1 MTARA
6 INRVSPAKV
15 FLALLSRDAR
25 VTRREL
31 PYFLIRTLMQP
42 LMFII
47 VFGTLL
53 PKMGFMGDRYKATLL
68 PGILGVSLTLSAIQS
83 VALPMVQDF
92 GWTNEIEDRL
102 LAPIP
107 IPLIAIEKVLVGAIQ
122 GLIAGLVVLP
132 VARLI
137 MGPIPGLTMAHLGET
152 VFVALLGSAT
162 FSAIGLYMGTAI
174 KPQQIGFMFSLI
186 IAPMLMFGCA
196 YYPWKGLDVVPVLK
210 YAVLI
215 NPLVYVAEGLRGVLT
230 PDGPHMNLGVV
241 IVVLTAMLIIVGW
254 LGVRSFM
261 KRAVK

>member
-1 MTARA
+1 MNAEYHP
-6 INRVSPAKV
+6 VSPARV
-15 FLALLSRDAR
+15 FGALLLRDAH

-31 PYFLIRTLMQP
+31 PFFLIRTLMQP
-42 LMFII
+42 LMFIT
-47 VFGTLL
+47 VFGLLL
-53 PKMGFMGDRYKATLL
+53 PKMGFLDARYKATLL

-107 IPLIAIEKVLVGAIQ
+107 IPLIAIEKIVVGSLQ

-132 VARLI
+132 VSRLI
-137 MGPIPGLTMAHLGET
+137 MGPIPGFTLAYAGET
-152 VFVALLGSAT
+152 VLMALLGSAT
-162 FSAIGLYMGTAI
+162 FSAIGLFMGTAI
-174 KPQQIGFMFSLI
+174 RPQQIGFMFSLI

-196 YYPWKGLDVVPVLK
+196 YYPWRGLDVFPVMK

-230 PDGPHMNLGVV
+230 PSVPHMNLLVV
-241 IVVLTAMLIIVGW
+241 IAVLTGMLVVIGW
-254 LGVRSFM
+254 LGMRSFV
-261 KRAVK
+261 KRAIK

>member
-1 MTARA
+1 MEQALQPVSSAR
-6 INRVSPAKV
+6 V
-15 FLALLSRDAR
+15 FGALLLRDVH

-31 PYFLIRTLMQP
+31 PFFLIRTTMQP
-42 LMFII
+42 FLFLI
-47 VFGTLL
+47 VFGYLL
-53 PKMGFMGDRYKATLL
+53 PKMGFLGAQYKATLL

-107 IPLIAIEKVLVGAIQ
+107 IPLIAIEKILVGTIQ
-122 GLIAGLVVLP
+122 GVIAGLFVLP

-137 MGPIPGLTMAHLGET
+137 MGPIPGFTLAHAGET
-152 VFVALLGSAT
+152 IFIALLGSAT
-162 FSAIGLYMGTAI
+162 FSAIGLYMGAAI

-186 IAPMLMFGCA
+186 IAPMLFFGCA
-196 YYPWKGLDVVPVLK
+196 YYPWRGLDVVRVMK

-215 NPLVYVAEGLRGVLT
+215 NPLVYVAEGLRAVLT
-230 PDGPHMNLGVV
+230 PAGPHMNLLVV
-241 IVVLTAMLIIVGW
+241 IAVLTGMLVVIGW
-254 LGVRSFM
+254 LGVRSFV

>member
-1 MTARA
+1 MNERTTYQVA
-6 INRVSPAKV
+6 PAKV
-15 FLALLSRDAR
+15 FFALLSRDAR

-47 VFGTLL
+47 VFGSLL
-53 PKMGFMGDRYKATLL
+53 PKMGFMGAQYKAVLL

-107 IPLIAIEKVLVGAIQ
+107 IPLIAIEKVVVGTIQ
-122 GLIAGLVVLP
+122 GLIAGLCVLP
-132 VARLI
+132 AARLI
-137 MGPIPGLTMAHLGET
+137 MGPIPGLTLTHLGET
-152 VFVALLGSAT
+152 VFIALLGSAT
-162 FSAIGLYMGTAI
+162 FSAIGLFMGTAI

-186 IAPMLMFGCA
+186 IAPMLFFGCA
-196 YYPWKGLDVVPVLK
+196 YYPWKGLDIVPALK

-215 NPLVYVAEGLRGVLT
+215 NPLVYVAEGLRGVLNPT
-230 PDGPHMNLGVV
+230 GPHMNLGVV
-241 IVVLTAMLIIVGW
+241 VSVLTAMLIVVGW
-254 LGVRSFM
+254 LGVRSFL
-261 KRAVK
+261 KRAIK

>member
-1 MTARA
+1 MEQALQP
-6 INRVSPAKV
+6 VSPARV
-15 FLALLSRDAR
+15 FGALLLRDAH

-31 PYFLIRTLMQP
+31 PFFLIRTTMQP
-42 LMFII
+42 FLFII
-47 VFGTLL
+47 VFGYLL
-53 PKMGFMGDRYKATLL
+53 PKMGFLGAQYKATLL

-107 IPLIAIEKVLVGAIQ
+107 IQLIAIEKIVVGTIQ
-122 GLIAGLVVLP
+122 GLIAGLFVLP

-137 MGPIPGLTMAHLGET
+137 MGPIPGFTLAHAGET
-152 VFVALLGSAT
+152 VFVAMLGSAT
-162 FSAIGLYMGTAI
+162 FSAIGLYMGAGI
-174 KPQQIGFMFSLI
+174 KPQQNGFKFSLI
-186 IAPMLMFGCA
+186 IATMLFFGCA
-196 YYPWKGLDVVPVLK
+196 YYPWKGLDVVPVMK

-230 PDGPHMNLGVV
+230 PSGPHMNLLVV
-241 IVVLTAMLIIVGW
+241 ITVLTGMLVVIGW
-254 LGVRSFM
+254 LGVRSFL

>member
-1 MTARA
+1 MTERA
-6 INRVSPAKV
+6 ISRVPPAKV

-31 PYFLIRTLMQP
+31 PFFLIRTLMQP

-53 PKMGFMGDRYKATLL
+53 PKMGFMGAQYKATLL

-83 VALPMVQDF
+83 VALPMMQDF

-107 IPLIAIEKVLVGAIQ
+107 IPLIAIEKIVVGTIQ
-122 GLIAGLVVLP
+122 GLIAGLFVLP
-132 VARLI
+132 IARLI
-137 MGPIPGLTMAHLGET
+137 MGPIPGFTLAHFGET
-152 VFVALLGSAT
+152 VLVALLGSAT
-162 FSAIGLYMGTAI
+162 FSAIGLFMGTAI

-186 IAPMLMFGCA
+186 IAPMLFFGCA
-196 YYPWKGLDVVPVLK
+196 YYPWRGLDVVPALK

-215 NPLVYVAEGLRGVLT
+215 NPLVYVAEGLRAVLT
-230 PDGPHMNLGVV
+230 PSGPHMNLVVV
-241 IVVLTAMLIIVGW
+241 ITVLTGMLLVVGW
-254 LGVRSFM
+254 LGVRSFL